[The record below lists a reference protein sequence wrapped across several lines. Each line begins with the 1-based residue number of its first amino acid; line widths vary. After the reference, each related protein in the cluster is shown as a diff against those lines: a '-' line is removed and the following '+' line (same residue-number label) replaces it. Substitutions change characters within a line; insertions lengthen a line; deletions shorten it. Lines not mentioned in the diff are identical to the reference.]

1 MPNLSNKP
9 RLGFIGAGFIGQ
21 LAHLDNYAQLAG
33 CELYALAEI
42 RADLRESVG
51 RKYNISRLYSDH
63 LVLLADPA
71 VDAVIVVTAR
81 AHTVEV
87 VRACLLAGKHVFSEK
102 PMANN
107 SVDARM
113 LCELAAQQGLIYC
126 VGYMKRLD
134 AGVQKAKALFDGFTR
149 SAELGQLL
157 QISAKCYM
165 GDSYCKADGHLRS
178 NEARPA
184 MEDER
189 TFAPAWLAEPDKAN
203 FVRYL
208 NVHSHLLNLIRYFV
222 GETPEIEYFNYR
234 NRLAHIAVLRAGD
247 VLINLETAEIQQREW
262 QESCTFLFEFGQLII
277 ELPPALLRNVPAKIT
292 VDQTGQTGEKTVH
305 LCDWSWAFRRQAEYF
320 IGLLS
325 CTVTGNIL
333 AGTEAL
339 TDIELAEAIWQ
350 QLHR

>member
-42 RADLRESVG
+42 RADLRDSVG

-107 SVDARM
+107 STDARM
-113 LCELAAQQGLIYC
+113 LTELAAQKRLIYC

-134 AGVQKAKALFDGFTR
+134 AGVQKAKALFDGFNR
-149 SAELGQLL
+149 STELGKLL
-157 QISAKCYM
+157 QVSAKCYM
-165 GDSYCKADGHLRS
+165 GDSYCKADGYFS
-178 NEARPA
+178 SSEPRPA
-184 MEDER
+184 MKDEH
-189 TFAPAWLAEPDKAN
+189 TFAPAWLAERHKSN

-208 NVHSHLLNLIRYFV
+208 NVHSHLLNLIRYFI
-222 GETPEIEYFNYR
+222 GATPKVEYFNYC
-234 NRLAHIAVLRAGD
+234 NRLAHITVLRAGD

-277 ELPPALLRNVPAKIT
+277 ELPPALLRNVPAKII
-292 VDQTGQTGEKTVH
+292 VDRTQQTDEKTLY

-320 IGLLS
+320 IGL
-325 CTVTGNIL
+325 VTGAVTDNIL

-339 TDIELAEAIWQ
+339 TDIELAESIWQ
-350 QLHR
+350 QLPQ